1 MRTPTR
7 TTTSR
12 ARTRNLGV
20 MAHVDAGKTTCSE
33 RILFLTGEIHRIGEV
48 HHGQAELDHHPQE
61 QARGITITAAAH
73 TCEWDGYQINLI
85 DTPGHVDF
93 TVEVERSLRV
103 LDGAIAVFDAVAGVE
118 PQSETVWRQAD
129 RHGVPRVVF
138 INKMDRPGADLD
150 ACIAEITDRLDAA
163 PLQLQVP
170 LHDGDTF
177 VGIIDVLSGTVWR
190 WLSDDPTDVEQYITP
205 PKHLTSID
213 SEQLAARRQQLIDSV
228 AELDEQLLDD
238 WVRGVVDLDDVRA
251 ALRRLT
257 VSGQVVPV
265 LCGSALSGIG
275 VQPLLDAVV
284 DYLPSPNDV
293 SSVLDTAT
301 MTEIPT
307 GQDQPFS
314 ALAFKVVHGQG
325 GKLTWIRVYGG
336 VLAKGDKVLNA
347 STGSSVRASRI
358 VRLKAGRTADVE
370 QVEAGDIAAV
380 FGLGDTVTGHTL
392 CDPRTVVEFESM
404 EFPEPVMS
412 IAVEP
417 ATSQDQE
424 KLSVALSRV
433 ADEDP
438 TFTVRTNNE
447 TGQTL
452 IAGMGELHLQVVVD
466 RLADDHGV
474 ELNTGQ
480 PEVAYRETIAAPV
493 AGLDHKL
500 NKQTGGPGM
509 FARVVVDVEPT
520 GSTSVGDLDFV
531 NTTSGGVV
539 PAEFAKAVADG
550 ALDALTAGPLG
561 YPLVGIKMTLTDGAI
576 HSNDS
581 SERSFRIAGAQALRL
596 ATERAGTVL
605 LEPVMAVEAEA
616 PEEHLGAVIGS
627 INSRRGEVSELTERN
642 GSSIC
647 KAIVPL
653 AELFGF
659 TDAIRSVSQGR
670 ASATMTPAGYRPAP

>member
-1 MRTPTR
+1 MRDHSR
-7 TTTSR
+7 TNPSR

-33 RILFLTGEIHRIGEV
+33 RILFLTGQIHRIGEV
-48 HHGQAELDHHPQE
+48 HHGQAELDHLPQE
-61 QARGITITAAAH
+61 QQRGITITAAAH

-129 RHGVPRVVF
+129 RYGVPRLVF

-150 ACIAEITDRLDAA
+150 ACIAEITDRLDAV
-163 PLQLQVP
+163 PVQLQVP
-170 LHDGDTF
+170 LHDDDNF

-190 WLSDDPTDVEQYITP
+190 WLSDEPTDVEQTDTP
-205 PKHLTSID
+205 EEHV
-213 SEQLAARRQQLIDSV
+213 EQLSALRQQLIDSL
-228 AELDEQLLDD
+228 AERDEQLLND
-238 WVRGVVDLDDVRA
+238 WAQGVVELDDVRA

-257 VSGQVVPV
+257 IAGEVVPV

-275 VQPLLDAVV
+275 IQPLLNAAVEF
-284 DYLPSPNDV
+284 LPSPDDIGSMNDV
-293 SSVLDTAT
+293 AT
-301 MTEIPT
+301 GP
-307 GQDQPFS
+307 DQPFS

-336 VLAKGDKVLNA
+336 SLVKGAKVLNA

-358 VRLKAGRTADVE
+358 VRLKAGRTEDVE
-370 QVEAGDIAAV
+370 RVDSGDIAAV

-392 CDPRTVVEFESM
+392 CDPSAVVEFESM

-417 ATSQDQE
+417 VTTQDQE

-438 TFTVRTNNE
+438 TFAVRTNAE

-452 IAGMGELHLQVVVD
+452 IAGMGELHLQVIID
-466 RLADDHGV
+466 RLADDHNV
-474 ELNTGQ
+474 ELRSGQ

-493 AGLDHKL
+493 IGLRHKL
-500 NKQTGGPGM
+500 KKQTGGPGS
-509 FARVVVDVEPT
+509 FAQIVVDVEPT
-520 GSTSVGDLDFV
+520 GSTTVGELDFV
-531 NTTSGGVV
+531 NTTGGGAV
-539 PAEFAKAVADG
+539 PAEFAAATADG
-550 ALDALTAGPLG
+550 AQEALSDGPHG
-561 YPLVGIKMTLTDGAI
+561 YPLVGVKMTLTDG
-576 HSNDS
+576 
-581 SERSFRIAGAQALRL
+581 QPMQ
-596 ATERAGTVL
+596 TTRANGLSVL
-605 LEPVMAVEAEA
+605 LVPRRFAWQPSKREPCC
-616 PEEHLGAVIGS
+616 S
-627 INSRRGEVSELTERN
+627 SRS
-642 GSSIC
+642 C
-647 KAIVPL
+647 W
-653 AELFGF
+653 
-659 TDAIRSVSQGR
+659 
-670 ASATMTPAGYRPAP
+670 